1 VFDGTAWVPAA
12 RTAEITGRVES
23 TPAADQVILHYV
35 ATRDLTLPV
44 DLAGSQAVA
53 GVAAT
58 AQTDS
63 DVRKNGASVGTMSFA
78 ESASVASF
86 SAAAAVALTAGD
98 VPPRRRTR
106 LARGQLADVALSL
119 MAALS

>member
-78 ESASVASF
+78 ASASVASF

-98 VPPRRRTR
+98 VLPVVAPGSPEAT
-106 LARGQLADVALSL
+106 LADVALSL